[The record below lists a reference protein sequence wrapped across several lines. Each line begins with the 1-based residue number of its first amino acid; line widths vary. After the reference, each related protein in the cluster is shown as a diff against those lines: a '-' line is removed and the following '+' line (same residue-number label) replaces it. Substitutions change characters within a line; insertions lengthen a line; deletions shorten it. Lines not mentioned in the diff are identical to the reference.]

1 VKTVLKW
8 VKAFG
13 VIFVVILVG
22 ELHAVKAAARVVDE
36 QRPWLLPLTLGVTG
50 LGFII
55 LIWGWTR
62 IGIRLGKPMTRKEME
77 QLAAQTQILGP
88 GKRFSKARL
97 WGKTSGVKVDPPMSW
112 TFQEMK
118 AAWRNGTWWRD
129 HEMLQKYVITAGGI
143 LCILGGF
150 SVLFIVFK
158 PPSAKIL
165 LGGAIL
171 YAAFQ
176 LVRGFRRA

>member
-8 VKAFG
+8 VKAVG

-36 QRPWLLPLTLGVTG
+36 QRPWLLPLSLGVTG

-62 IGIRLGKPMTRKEME
+62 IGLRMGKPMTREEME

-88 GKRFSKARL
+88 GKNFSKARL
-97 WGKTSGVKVDPPMSW
+97 WGKTAGVKVDPPVEW
-112 TFQEMK
+112 TFGEMK
-118 AAWRNGTWWRD
+118 AAWRNGAWRRD
-129 HEMLQKYVITAGGI
+129 PDMRQKYIITAGGI
-143 LCILGGF
+143 LFLLSGF
-150 SVLFIVFK
+150 SVLFLLFE
-158 PPSAKIL
+158 PPSVKLI
-165 LGGAIL
+165 LGGTVL
-171 YAAFQ
+171 YAAVR